1 MSLMA
6 KENKFVFVAPAF
18 NASKTVEKTIQSL
31 ACQTYENWHL
41 HIRDDLSTDD
51 TKKVVERVVE
61 KYDVKDQVSYVQNS
75 EKCWEILNVL
85 NMIREESVNDD
96 DIICRIDCDDF
107 LTDLCAL
114 QDMNFAY
121 NQTDAEVLWTAQR
134 WSNSLKNIS
143 APMPC
148 DADPYRYPW
157 VTSHLKT
164 FRKYLI
170 NDINEENFLDR
181 HGKYGEITGDQY
193 LYLPILYKT
202 QRRVYLPRQIYYYH
216 INLEQEDLYTNEY
229 AKFQADEAQW
239 VRNRGFVK

>member
-1 MSLMA
+1 MMA
-6 KENKFVFVAPAF
+6 SENKFVFVAPAY

-31 ACQTYENWHL
+31 VCQTYENWHL

-51 TKKVVERVVE
+51 TELVVNRLIE
-61 KYDVKDQVSYVQNS
+61 KYDISNKISFVKN
-75 EKCWEILNVL
+75 EKKCWEILNVL
-85 NMIREESVNDD
+85 NMIREDSVGDD

-114 QDMNFAY
+114 QDINAAY
-121 NQTDAEVLWTAQR
+121 NQTGAEVLWTAHR
-134 WSNSLKNIS
+134 WSNSFKNIS
-143 APMPC
+143 AAMPS

-170 NDINEENFLDR
+170 NDIKEENFLDR
-181 HGKYGEITGDQY
+181 NGEYGEITGDQY
-193 LYLPILYKT
+193 LYLPILHQTKK
-202 QRRVYLPRQIYYYH
+202 RVYFPRQVYYYT
-216 INLEQEDLYTNEY
+216 INLEQEDLYSNEY
-229 AKFQADEAQW
+229 AKFQAEEAQW

>member
-1 MSLMA
+1 MSMS

-18 NASKTVEKTIQSL
+18 NASKTVEKTIQSI
-31 ACQTYENWHL
+31 ACQTYGNWHL
-41 HIRDDLSTDD
+41 HIRDDLSTDN
-51 TKKVVERVVE
+51 TEEVVAEVCKKYGVEN
-61 KYDVKDQVSYVQNS
+61 QVSYVKNT

-85 NMIREESVNDD
+85 NMIREDSVGDD

-114 QDMNFAY
+114 QDINATY
-121 NQTDAEVLWTAQR
+121 NQTGAEVLWTAHR
-134 WSNSLKNIS
+134 WANTFKNIS
-143 APMPC
+143 APMPG

-164 FRKYLI
+164 FRKGLI
-170 NDINEENFLDR
+170 NDIKEENFLDR
-181 HGKYGEITGDQY
+181 NGEYGQITGDQY
-193 LYLPILYKT
+193 LFLPILHQTNK
-202 QRRVYLPRQIYYYH
+202 RIYLPRQVYYYH

-239 VRNRGFVK
+239 VRNRGFIK